1 MLITIEGVFFYIKTR
16 TKNGY
21 MQGSLLEVSSNGVY
35 SELDYFVIFVPEISS
50 VYITVEDC
58 I

>member
-50 VYITVEDC
+50 VYISVEN
-58 I
+58 

>member
-1 MLITIEGVFFYIKTR
+1 
-16 TKNGY
+16 

-50 VYITVEDC
+50 VYISVEN
-58 I
+58 